1 MTRGQQGVTAGRR
14 GGSSRAA
21 TTVKRGKPSRAGPAR
36 GARRA
41 TLSQRIFARLPVSPA
56 VVRRAVT
63 VAALV
68 VVTILGWT
76 AASVSGFNSW
86 AGDEIAA
93 AVGRAGFE
101 VKRVEVVGANR
112 IDRLHVYDIVL
123 RERNRS
129 MAAVDLSEVREGLLA
144 YGWVGDARI
153 SRRLPDTLVVEL
165 VERAPVAV
173 WQHRGR
179 LALIDDRG
187 EVLENVEPEAAAGL
201 PVIVGARA
209 NRRMGDLTELI
220 EAAPALRPQITGATW
235 VGNRRWD
242 VRFQTGEV
250 LALPEGAEAAG
261 EAFANFARM
270 DGVNRLLGRGIVRFD
285 MRNRDRMVMR
295 PGREGALDQTAIGAP
310 AAAGPTGQGD
320 SGG

>member
-1 MTRGQQGVTAGRR
+1 MAGGLSRGQQAKGGRT
-14 GGSSRAA
+14 RAA
-21 TTVKRGKPSRAGPAR
+21 TTVRRGKPAR
-36 GARRA
+36 GGAIRPARRA
-41 TLSQRIFARLPVSPA
+41 SLTQRLLARIPLSPG

-63 VAALV
+63 VGALALAGG
-68 VVTILGWT
+68 IGWT
-76 AASVSGFNSW
+76 AASVSGLNAW
-86 AGDEIAA
+86 AGEQFAA
-93 AVGRAGFE
+93 AVQQAGFE

-144 YGWVGDARI
+144 YGWVGDARV

-179 LALIDDRG
+179 LSLIDDRG
-187 EVLENVEPEAAAGL
+187 AVLENVEPDMAAGL
-201 PVIVGARA
+201 PVIVGAGA
-209 NRRMGDLTELI
+209 NRRIGELNALI
-220 EAAPALRPQITGATW
+220 ATAPALRPQIAGASW

-242 VRFQTGEV
+242 VRFHTGET
-250 LALPEGAEAAG
+250 LSLPEGEEAAH
-261 EAFANFARM
+261 EAIATFARM
-270 DGVNRLLGRGIVRFD
+270 DGVNRLLGRDMVRFD

-295 PGREGALDQTAIGAP
+295 PSPEGAVDIPAGAERT
-310 AAAGPTGQGD
+310 AAATGTD
-320 SGG
+320 EGG